1 MERHVL
7 CVTILVEFNRVYI
20 LSYVKFWKSRSRWC
34 CFPLPTPT
42 VIILSSL
49 LICDKPLA
57 VHKPLQLNPNSA
69 SSCSFYTAS
78 INVLEIKVGDYT
90 VEARNGA

>member
-1 MERHVL
+1 MRNFGSQEVDA
-7 CVTILVEFNRVYI
+7 VVS
-20 LSYVKFWKSRSRWC
+20 LSLHPVV
-34 CFPLPTPT
+34 

-57 VHKPLQLNPNSA
+57 IHKPLQLNPNSA
-69 SSCSFYTAS
+69 YSCSFYTTF
-78 INVLEIKVGDYT
+78 INVLEIKVGSCT